1 MSYDDI
7 FNIATA
13 ILASVGGSAII
24 IIGLSSWLAK
34 VWVNRIHE
42 KDKLKYSSELEKIKA
57 TLQKENEKQKLVFS
71 IYFEGQFKIY
81 NNLWLSLVN
90 LENEV
95 DKLWLSA
102 TNTNLSSFVKA
113 IQKAKKQIK
122 DSALLIEKEHYIQ
135 ILENL
140 KSFEDYKIGKETL
153 IQKRNYDSISE
164 NEIKNLINSNKIQR
178 EQITL
183 FTNDML
189 EKMRIQIGGTD
200 NKTELN
206 THLLSAAS
214 ASDNK
219 REERTTKC
227 EN

>member
-1 MSYDDI
+1 MDYDDI
-7 FNIATA
+7 FNIAAA
-13 ILASVGGSAII
+13 ILASVGGSTII
-24 IIGLSSWLAK
+24 IIALSSWLAK
-34 VWVNRIHE
+34 VWANRILE

-57 TLQKENEKQKLVFS
+57 TLEKENEKQKLIFS

-135 ILENL
+135 ILKNL
-140 KSFEDYKIGKETL
+140 KSFEDYRIGKETL
-153 IQKRNYDSISE
+153 IEKRNYDSISE
-164 NEIKNLINSNKIQR
+164 SEIKYLIHSNRTQR

-200 NKTELN
+200 NKTE
-206 THLLSAAS
+206 
-214 ASDNK
+214 
-219 REERTTKC
+219 
-227 EN
+227 